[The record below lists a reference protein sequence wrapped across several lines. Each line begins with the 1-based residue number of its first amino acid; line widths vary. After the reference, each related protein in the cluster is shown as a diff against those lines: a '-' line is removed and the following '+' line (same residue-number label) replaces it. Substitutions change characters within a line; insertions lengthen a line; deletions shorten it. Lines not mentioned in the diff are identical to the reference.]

1 MGCIGIG
8 ISPQSNMAI
17 GKSQG
22 FELGRSTRKTIG
34 FPSHVSG
41 GHRRKHL
48 RDQTPFFWP
57 SLRITI
63 AGKGTVK
70 IYTEYRISS
79 LKKRTM
85 FEAECFD
92 WFLPIL
98 LNSWLFMATGPNSS
112 PQISRFLHPHVHCL
126 PIGLNAPMLGNT
138 GKDGVF
144 VKFHDLRI
152 GSRLKNTSSYP
163 NSQHNVWFIFRVF
176 ISWVHISVV

>member
-1 MGCIGIG
+1 MSRTGANWSDPRKMRGIFHGIRWILGDSWDFMGCIGIG

-92 WFLPIL
+92 
-98 LNSWLFMATGPNSS
+98 
-112 PQISRFLHPHVHCL
+112 
-126 PIGLNAPMLGNT
+126 
-138 GKDGVF
+138 
-144 VKFHDLRI
+144 
-152 GSRLKNTSSYP
+152 
-163 NSQHNVWFIFRVF
+163 
-176 ISWVHISVV
+176 